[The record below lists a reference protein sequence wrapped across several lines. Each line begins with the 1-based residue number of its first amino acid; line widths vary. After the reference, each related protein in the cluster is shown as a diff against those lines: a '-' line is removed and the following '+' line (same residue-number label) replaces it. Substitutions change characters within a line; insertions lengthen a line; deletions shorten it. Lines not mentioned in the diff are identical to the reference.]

1 MPRSEK
7 RRTQDKAYREAHA
20 AEIRAYNRQYYA
32 AHREVRNAQIQAWQ
46 QRNATQF
53 RAIQLAS
60 RAKHRETKNQRQ
72 KEQYAANL
80 AVARARQRAKYAA
93 RRAHYQAIKRAW
105 NAEHGEQ
112 LQGIRLR
119 YNATHR
125 EQRRVYHLTY
135 KQMYRDVIRATGARR
150 RARKAGAPVN
160 DLTVAQW
167 REIKEAY
174 QQRCAYCGKTSE
186 RLEMEHIT
194 PLAAGGS
201 HTASN
206 IVPACKTC
214 NRHKGIGGPLVPV
227 QPLLLTIAPRKR
239 RA

>member
-7 RRTQDKAYREAHA
+7 RRAQDKAYREAHA

-46 QRNATQF
+46 QRNPAQF

-60 RAKHRETKNQRQ
+60 RAKHREMRNERHRA
-72 KEQYAANL
+72 QYAAHL
-80 AVARARQRAKYAA
+80 EACRARYRAKYAA
-93 RRAHYQAIKRAW
+93 QRAAYQARARAW
-105 NAEHGEQ
+105 EAAHREQ
-112 LQGIRLR
+112 RQEIMLR

-125 EQRRVYHLTY
+125 EQRRLYHLTY
-135 KQMYRDVIRATGARR
+135 KETYRDVIRTTQARR
-150 RARKAGAPVN
+150 RARKVGAPVN

-167 REIKEAY
+167 RGIKAAY
-174 QQRCAYCGKTSE
+174 QHQCAYCGKAAE

-194 PLAAGGS
+194 PMAAGGS
-201 HTASN
+201 HTATN
-206 IVPACKTC
+206 IVPACRPC